1 MRLHRHK
8 FLKWLK
14 AKRPEEIVGENRD
27 CHSCPI
33 AKFYW
38 DESGGS
44 EIVIFDRWGDHFIDR
59 GYDARRAPAW
69 VEDFIYAVDGNPDR
83 KITAARALEIL
94 AA

>member
-8 FLKWLK
+8 FLAWLK

-33 AKFYW
+33 ANFYH
-38 DESGGS
+38 EATGGY
-44 EIVIFDRWGDHFIDR
+44 EIVIFDRWGEHFIDR
-59 GYDARRAPAW
+59 GYSTRRLPWWAANF
-69 VEDFIYAVDGNPDR
+69 VHSIDREADG
-83 KITAARALEIL
+83 KITAARALEAL